1 MTKTAAQLLVAA
13 LIGAGITATVVK
25 LASGQS
31 APVVAQSEHTFYTGR
46 MLPKLRPDGGVID
59 GGFYRE
65 LYNRSCGRVLGADA
79 GIVSEPCKEAVLNA
93 RETACAEAYFAC
105 VVLPR
110 VKAKAAEAP

>member
-1 MTKTAAQLLVAA
+1 MTKTAATALVAA
-13 LIGAGITATVVK
+13 LIGAGITATVVR
-25 LASGQS
+25 LATGAS
-31 APVVAQSEHTFYTGR
+31 APVVAQSEQTFYTGR
-46 MLPKLRPDGGVID
+46 MLAKLLPDGGIVD

-79 GIVSEPCKEAVLNA
+79 GIIAEPCKEAVLTPA
-93 RETACAEAYFAC
+93 ETKCAEAYFSC